1 MPIGPAL
8 RKLRQEDREFETTQ
22 DYIPTLTKKKKKKKK
37 KKENL
42 DKYARHAMSVL

>member
-22 DYIPTLTKKKKKKKK
+22 DYIPRLSQKKKKKKKK
-37 KKENL
+37 KKKNR
-42 DKYARHAMSVL
+42 KSR

>member
-22 DYIPTLTKKKKKKKK
+22 DYIPRLSPKKKK
-37 KKENL
+37 NL